1 MLWESWLTAIAP
13 ILGLTVP
20 QAGIVLGLFFGAV
33 FALLGG
39 LISTENVTI
48 TMGIPAFMGILI
60 FTYANWLP
68 YFTGTAIALILALLI
83 AKELSG

>member
-1 MLWESWLTAIAP
+1 MLWESWISSIAP
-13 ILGLTVP
+13 ILSLTTA
-20 QAGIVLGLFFGAV
+20 QAGVILGLFFSAV

-48 TMGIPAFMGILI
+48 TMGIPSFFGVLI

-68 YFTGTAIALILALLI
+68 YFTGSAIALIMALLI

>member
-13 ILGLTVP
+13 ILGLTTA
-20 QAGIVLGLFFGAV
+20 QAGNVLGLFFCAV

-48 TMGIPAFMGILI
+48 TMGIPAFMGMLI

-68 YFTGTAIALILALLI
+68 YFTGSAIALILALLI
-83 AKELSG
+83 ARELSG